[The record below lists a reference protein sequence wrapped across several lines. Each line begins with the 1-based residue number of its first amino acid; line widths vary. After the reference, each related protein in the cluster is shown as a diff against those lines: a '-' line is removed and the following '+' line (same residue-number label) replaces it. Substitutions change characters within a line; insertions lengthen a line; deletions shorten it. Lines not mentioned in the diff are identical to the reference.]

1 MSFSILQS
9 VLLDYFG
16 EDSDVSSPE
25 DETEAW
31 QSIVRDCRDG
41 LYSGLRREV
50 HNLLQRPDDELLTML
65 HTHAP
70 AWACET
76 GEAARRAFVVFYGY
90 LQTHAV

>member
-1 MSFSILQS
+1 MLQS
-9 VLLDYFG
+9 VLVDYFG
-16 EDSDVSSPE
+16 EDSEVSSPE

-31 QSIVRDCRDG
+31 QSIVQDCRNG

-50 HNLLQRPDDELLTML
+50 QNLLQRPDDELLAML

-76 GEAARRAFVVFYGY
+76 SEGARQAFEVFYAY
-90 LQTHAV
+90 LQTHSV

>member
-1 MSFSILQS
+1 MSFPILQS
-9 VLLDYFG
+9 VLVDYFG
-16 EDSDVSSPE
+16 EYSEVFSPE

-41 LYSGLRREV
+41 LYSGLRPEV
-50 HNLLQRPDDELLTML
+50 HNLLQRPDDELLMML

-76 GEAARRAFVVFYGY
+76 SEDARRAFVVFYGY
-90 LQTHAV
+90 LQTHSV